1 MFVTDVYTEGLQ
13 FSEDRPLSETRVVLL
28 LNIIKQMAGVRNVLS
43 GDEAAR
49 QDSGLHP
56 ERTAHPYQFYNRLF
70 T

>member
-1 MFVTDVYTEGLQ
+1 MLRRQTAVRDE
-13 FSEDRPLSETRVVLL
+13 SIVLL

-56 ERTAHPYQFYNRLF
+56 ERTTHPYQFYNRLF